1 MRLNTTSKFLGLGA
15 GALLLAGLVLPLQA
29 ENDTETT
36 PENTRVV
43 RRVVMADAS
52 GENAKL
58 DIDELRQ
65 KLRSAI
71 GDERSDEILKAVEPL
86 LQKLQNAEYNE
97 LTPENIEVMMD
108 TDGDADVHVFRS
120 DVNVEM
126 DTEANGEGEPVTK
139 AKVVIRKMT
148 PDGAVEEQ
156 IMDGDE
162 AIQFIEAGE
171 GMPHCSAKAGKN
183 CGVSVKVMRFN
194 DDNGDVSKVFKFETS
209 GDAASGMP
217 AEVME
222 MMKNIEMDI
231 EINGEGEDGEHKVV
245 IMRKNI
251 GQDVEQTIDEDGN
264 VTVISTNGPAGETVE
279 MDDVVIKFGPDGEV
293 PTNMTWISDDGQQF
307 GLNRRVIVYV
317 DAEKVSANGETGPNT
332 DQLANALIE
341 AEVIVLSDEPAANAT
356 DEMDAAS
363 QDKRAAEAAALP
375 LNGFNVYPNPNDG
388 LFNLEFTLPQA
399 GPTTVKIVDLQGREV
414 FREEFTSEANQQ
426 FVRQIDLT
434 NDAGGVYM
442 LSVMQNGAGATKKI
456 EVR

>member
-1 MRLNTTSKFLGLGA
+1 M
-15 GALLLAGLVLPLQA
+15 AGLVLPLQA
-29 ENDTETT
+29 ENDTETS

-52 GENAKL
+52 GENARL

-86 LQKLQNAEYNE
+86 LQKLQNAQYNE

-108 TDGDADVHVFRS
+108 TDGAADVHVFRS

-162 AIQFIEAGE
+162 AMQFLKSDGYKVHAGAAS
-171 GMPHCSAKAGKN
+171 GNSGD
-183 CGVSVKVMRFN
+183 VSVKVMQFN
-194 DDNGDVSKVFKFETS
+194 DENGEVSKVFKFETS
-209 GDAASGMP
+209 GDAATGMP

-231 EINGEGEDGEHKVV
+231 EVNGGDENGEHKVV
-245 IMRKNI
+245 IMRKHI
-251 GQDVEQTIDEDGN
+251 GQDIEQTIDADGN
-264 VTVISTNGPAGETVE
+264 VVVVQQGAPGEAVE
-279 MDDVVIKFGPDGEV
+279 MDNVIIKFDENGEV
-293 PTNMTWISDDGQQF
+293 PDKLTWFSEDGAMY

-317 DAEKVSANGETGPNT
+317 DAEKFTHAGESSPNT
-332 DQLANALIE
+332 DQVANALIE
-341 AEVIVLSDEPAANAT
+341 AEVIVLSDEPAAIAT
-356 DEMDAAS
+356 DDMDAAS
-363 QDKRAAEAAALP
+363 QDKRAAAETAALP